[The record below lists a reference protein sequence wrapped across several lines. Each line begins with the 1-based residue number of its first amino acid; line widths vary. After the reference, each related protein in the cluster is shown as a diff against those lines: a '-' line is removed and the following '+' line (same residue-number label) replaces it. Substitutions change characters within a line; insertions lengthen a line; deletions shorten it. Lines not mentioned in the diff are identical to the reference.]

1 MQRMDCGS
9 FAPVSDSTPPF
20 ADSLADQKRQ
30 RAKERLYV
38 LCQVLGWGGFLAM
51 QLFFT
56 HWVSAA
62 KDKPVTLTDDL
73 HTVFVMLTGML
84 ISHYAR
90 IYIDRWNWK
99 EAGWL
104 RLVPRAL
111 GMAILLSLVWSIVG
125 FGWVYGVLREDWP
138 DTLTPLVLLAISC
151 INGVIVYAAWLS
163 LYFVYHVYNR
173 FNLSE
178 IERLR
183 LTAVVKDAELRALK
197 SQINPH
203 FMFNSLNS
211 VRALIDEDPQRARE
225 AVTQLANMLRYSLQ
239 AGRKQ
244 TVSFEDELTVVND
257 YLALEQVRHEE
268 RLRLKL
274 DVAPETLRRA
284 IPPMLLQTLVENAVK
299 YGIAEQP
306 NGGEIAICARI
317 IDSELRITV
326 RNPGSLRPAQS
337 GRTAERSTGV
347 GLRNASDRLQL
358 LFGDAARLTLSQS
371 GPEEV
376 TAEVV
381 VPQEIDRN
389 AAPRERRRPPKI
401 GALNKPSEAA
411 PDSVS
416 V

>member
-1 MQRMDCGS
+1 M
-9 FAPVSDSTPPF
+9 
-20 ADSLADQKRQ
+20 
-30 RAKERLYV
+30 YV
-38 LCQVLGWGGFLAM
+38 LCQVLGWGGFLGM
-51 QLFFT
+51 RMFFS
-56 HWVSAA
+56 HWISAS
-62 KDKPVTLTDDL
+62 KDKPVTLSDNL
-73 HTVFVMLTGML
+73 HTISVMLIGML
-84 ISHYAR
+84 VSHYAR
-90 IYIDRWNWK
+90 VYIERWGWK
-99 EAGWL
+99 ETAWL

-111 GMAILLSLVWSIVG
+111 GMAILMSLIWSIVG
-125 FGWVYGVLREDWP
+125 FGWVYGVLREEWP
-138 DTLTPLVLLAISC
+138 DGINPFILISISC
-151 INGVIVYAAWLS
+151 INGTVVYAGWLS

-306 NGGEIAICARI
+306 EGGEIAICARI

-326 RNPGSLRPAQS
+326 RNPGSLRPANH
-337 GRTAERSTGV
+337 GRTSERSTGV

-381 VPQEIDRN
+381 VPQEIDRS
-389 AAPRERRRPPKI
+389 AAPRERRRLPR
-401 GALNKPSEAA
+401 GAAFNKSGETA

-416 V
+416 A